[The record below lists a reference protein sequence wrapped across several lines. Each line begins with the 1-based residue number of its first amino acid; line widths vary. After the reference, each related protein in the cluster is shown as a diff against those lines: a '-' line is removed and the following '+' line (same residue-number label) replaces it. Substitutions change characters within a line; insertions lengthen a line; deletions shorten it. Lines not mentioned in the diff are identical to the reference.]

1 MEANTDV
8 DAIGKSTNDVERV
21 SPAGHGT
28 GDDGAALFDDGLA
41 VKHGDNSVPET
52 PAARN
57 AGSTCGIAKWSKR
70 AKTSSWNDA
79 THNLRTRVNRRPIPG
94 KVHKKRQTLQD
105 MARPLK
111 RWLCRNRNNPYPTK
125 TEKIMLA
132 SDASMTITQVSNWFA
147 NARRRLKTTVT
158 QPQMSWAS
166 RISLYNSFV
175 VGNQELLSLSSDDT
189 LWDADPDSNDAAI
202 STDEDYTGS
211 NTAAVYAATTTTTTT
226 AAPTATNDA
235 DWTVKNDGVSFGN
248 WREHRVT
255 SDPLAQYAPSLE
267 ECGETSAE
275 HVTYTDDIIAHKYKQ
290 TILQRYLNDAR
301 QYALSLPDD
310 PGQNRHRNLSGSLS
324 SHDYEDLSTSARSTP
339 TREHTTEDGMDD
351 YYNDASKE
359 WPKMQTSAEED
370 IYWKEISAA
379 LALTNLARPRTYEA
393 TSAAGHV

>member
-1 MEANTDV
+1 
-8 DAIGKSTNDVERV
+8 
-21 SPAGHGT
+21 
-28 GDDGAALFDDGLA
+28 
-41 VKHGDNSVPET
+41 
-52 PAARN
+52 
-57 AGSTCGIAKWSKR
+57 
-70 AKTSSWNDA
+70 
-79 THNLRTRVNRRPIPG
+79 
-94 KVHKKRQTLQD
+94 

-125 TEKIMLA
+125 TEKVMLA

-189 LWDADPDSNDAAI
+189 LWDADLSNDPTM
-202 STDEDYTGS
+202 SNDEDHVAS
-211 NTAAVYAATTTTTTT
+211 NATAKSAAATTTTT
-226 AAPTATNDA
+226 AAATATDDA
-235 DWTVKNDGVSFGN
+235 DWTVRNDGVSFGN

-267 ECGETSAE
+267 ECSDTSTD
-275 HVTYTDDIIAHKYKQ
+275 HVTYTDDIIVTAHKYKQ

-324 SHDYEDLSTSARSTP
+324 SHDYEELSTSARSTP
-339 TREHTTEDGMDD
+339 TREQTTEDGMDD

-379 LALTNLARPRTYEA
+379 LALTNLARPRTCEA
-393 TSAAGHV
+393 TSATGHM